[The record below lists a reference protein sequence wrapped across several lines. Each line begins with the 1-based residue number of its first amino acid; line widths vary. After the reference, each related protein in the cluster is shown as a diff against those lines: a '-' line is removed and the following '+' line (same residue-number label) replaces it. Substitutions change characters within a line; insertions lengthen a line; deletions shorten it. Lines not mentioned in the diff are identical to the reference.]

1 MKCMPPKSFSEIK
14 IKETRT
20 STARETLGEITDSLM
35 VLSDKIDDYILKLG
49 CSSAHTIGVITQLLH
64 VGKIRL
70 DFRDYNE
77 RLQLMN
83 PADAM
88 SRAEAMISTEAYLA
102 SMKKDGDTHSHLDLT
117 QKVIIQPPKRPTL

>member
-1 MKCMPPKSFSEIK
+1 MPPKPLSEIK

-20 STARETLGEITDSLM
+20 STAQETIGEVTDSLM
-35 VLSDKIDDYILKLG
+35 FLSDKIDDYIFKLG

-88 SRAEAMISTEAYLA
+88 SRADAMVSTETYLA
-102 SMKKDGDTHSHLDLT
+102 SMKREGDTHNDLDLT
-117 QKVIIQPPKRPTL
+117 QKVIIQAPKRPTL

>member
-1 MKCMPPKSFSEIK
+1 MPPKPLSEIK

-20 STARETLGEITDSLM
+20 STAQETIGEVTDSLM
-35 VLSDKIDDYILKLG
+35 FLSDKIDDYIFKLG

-77 RLQLMN
+77 RLQPMN

-88 SRAEAMISTEAYLA
+88 SRADAMVSTETYLA
-102 SMKKDGDTHSHLDLT
+102 SMKREGDTHNDLDLT
-117 QKVIIQPPKRPTL
+117 QKVIIQAPKRPTL

>member
-1 MKCMPPKSFSEIK
+1 MPPKPLSEIK

-20 STARETLGEITDSLM
+20 STARETTGEVTGS
-35 VLSDKIDDYILKLG
+35 VTFLSDKIDDYIFKLG

-77 RLQLMN
+77 RLQLMD

-88 SRAEAMISTEAYLA
+88 SRADAISSTETYLA
-102 SMKKDGDTHSHLDLT
+102 SMKRDGDTHNDLDLT
-117 QKVIIQPPKRPTL
+117 QKVIIQAPKRPTL

>member
-1 MKCMPPKSFSEIK
+1 MPPKPLSEIK

-20 STARETLGEITDSLM
+20 STARETIGEVTDSLM
-35 VLSDKIDDYILKLG
+35 FLSDKIDDYIFKLG

-88 SRAEAMISTEAYLA
+88 SRAEAMISTENYLA
-102 SMKKDGDTHSHLDLT
+102 AMKREGDTHNDLDLT
-117 QKVIIQPPKRPTL
+117 QKVIIQAPKRPTL

>member
-1 MKCMPPKSFSEIK
+1 MPPKPLSEIK

-20 STARETLGEITDSLM
+20 STARETIGEVADSLM
-35 VLSDKIDDYILKLG
+35 FLSDKIDDYIFKLG

-88 SRAEAMISTEAYLA
+88 SRAEAMISTENYLA
-102 SMKKDGDTHSHLDLT
+102 AMKREGDTHNDLDLT
-117 QKVIIQPPKRPTL
+117 QKVIIQAPKRPTL